1 MKIYRGKLVLT
12 DADSEIGPALIVVKD
27 GKIIEVVKGT
37 TEIPTSLEHV
47 DQVRTL
53 VCTQLWNFMVRQVN
67 FQSNKHT
74 QSIF

>member
-47 DQVRTL
+47 EQVHRTTIIAYAYTKKYL
-53 VCTQLWNFMVRQVN
+53 STNFA
-67 FQSNKHT
+67 
-74 QSIF
+74 

>member
-47 DQVRTL
+47 EQVHHTSIIAYAYTKKYL
-53 VCTQLWNFMVRQVN
+53 GTNFA
-67 FQSNKHT
+67 
-74 QSIF
+74 